1 MRRLRLTSVTL
12 RESKWPL
19 CERLGI
25 ALDASGSKHVEE
37 VQLVEEKL
45 QSVEQELLFER
56 LQHTNE
62 TRSLLQ
68 RVEHNRRE
76 EQDRHEEVSHFCV
89 PIACTAF
96 RIGP

>member
-25 ALDASGSKHVEE
+25 ALGASGSKHVEE
-37 VQLVEEKL
+37 VQLVKEKL

-89 PIACTAF
+89 PIACTSF